1 MLLWLYKKMLCRMQM
16 SDSPS
21 SGTGQRPVDAEN
33 YDWIVMK
40 SLIDTHE
47 QLMCVMEK
55 HALSAVST
63 GESPTEELV
72 ARLES
77 ARRNHERA
85 IDDIDMAIAGLREQA
100 AADESAGDSDSTVAS
115 DP

>member
-1 MLLWLYKKMLCRMQM
+1 MADAQ
-16 SDSPS
+16 S
-21 SGTGQRPVDAEN
+21 SGPEQLPTNVEN

-63 GESPTEELV
+63 REPPTEELI

-100 AADESAGDSDSTVAS
+100 ATDESVDDSDLDVAS